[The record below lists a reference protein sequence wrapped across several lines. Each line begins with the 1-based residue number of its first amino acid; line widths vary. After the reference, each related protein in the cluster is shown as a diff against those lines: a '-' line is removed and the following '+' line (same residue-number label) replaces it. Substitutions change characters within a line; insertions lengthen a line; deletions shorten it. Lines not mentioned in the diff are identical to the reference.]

1 MIILSRQLT
10 LQKILMQNNMFT
22 GIVEEVGKISALT
35 KGDKSMKLK
44 VECYKVT
51 EGLLLGDSVAVNGV
65 CLTAVNFGSNFFE
78 ADVSYE
84 TIAKTS
90 LNYIKSGSVVNLE
103 RALTVSSRLGGHI
116 VQGHVDCTG
125 KILNITK
132 YGDSYKLVISY
143 PEYLD
148 RYIVS
153 KCSVAIDGISL
164 TAADVK
170 NKSFEVAV
178 IPHTFENTNLK
189 YKKNGDI
196 VNLES
201 DIIARYVEK
210 MIYLDEKDDKLK
222 SLISSFKR

>member
-1 MIILSRQLT
+1 
-10 LQKILMQNNMFT
+10 MFT
-22 GIVEEVGKISALT
+22 GIIEELGEITALT

-44 VECYKVT
+44 VGCSKIT
-51 EGLLLGDSVAVNGV
+51 QDLSLGDSVAVNGV
-65 CLTAVNFGSNFFE
+65 CLTAVNFGSSFFE
-78 ADVSYE
+78 ADISYE
-84 TIAKTS
+84 TLAKTS
-90 LNYIKSGSVVNLE
+90 LNNIKPGIKVNLE
-103 RALTVSSRLGGHI
+103 RALTLSSRLGGHI

-125 KILNITK
+125 KIINITK
-132 YGDSYKLVISY
+132 YGDSYKLFISY
-143 PEYLD
+143 PSQID
-148 RYIVS
+148 KYIVS

-170 NKSFEVAV
+170 NNSFEVAA

-210 MIYLDEKDDKLK
+210 MIYSDNKDEKLK
-222 SLISSFKR
+222 SLILGFKR

>member
-1 MIILSRQLT
+1 
-10 LQKILMQNNMFT
+10 MFT
-22 GIVEEVGKISALT
+22 GIIEELGEITALT
-35 KGDKSMKLK
+35 KGDKSLKLK
-44 VECYKVT
+44 VECNKVT

-65 CLTAVNFGSNFFE
+65 CLTAVNFGSSFFE
-78 ADVSYE
+78 ADISYE
-84 TIAKTS
+84 TLAKTS
-90 LNYIKSGSVVNLE
+90 LNNIKPGIKVNLE
-103 RALTVSSRLGGHI
+103 RALTLSSRLGGHI

-125 KILNITK
+125 KIINITK
-132 YGDSYKLVISY
+132 YGDSYKLFISY
-143 PEYLD
+143 PSQID
-148 RYIVS
+148 KYIVS

-170 NKSFEVAV
+170 NNSFEVAV

-210 MIYLDEKDDKLK
+210 MIYSNNKDEKLK
-222 SLISSFKR
+222 SLILGFKR